1 MKELIESI
9 LNKNH
14 VNANRFLNEELFA
27 LVHDHL
33 VEMKK
38 QTLAKLS
45 EGTLTPLDE
54 ILNESRWSE
63 KQANKREMEKR
74 RKKAGGQSSSMTP
87 ERAEELR
94 RKEEER
100 KEKRAGYSKNKGDDT
115 PADTPNTSK
124 SMETIKNKAK
134 EASKTVGERESY
146 PTYSPAGS
154 PEDFPHPGH
163 YHNSMAQQ
171 HLQAMIQHGDHL
183 DEHWRA
189 VRAGVEK
196 YDKRILFH
204 HGEEAI
210 RHGINAMDHF
220 RAYSK
225 DPGHKVSDSVP
236 AAPFESNVYRVLKS
250 LLYKHP
256 GLKGEDDLLSVMN
269 RMNFKHNPADNL
281 NEEAGGDAE
290 HEIVKKADGSL
301 VIVNAEGKER
311 PYKSGEP
318 EI

>member
-74 RKKAGGQSSSMTP
+74 RKKAGGQSSSGMTPGMTP
-87 ERAEELR
+87 ERAEKLR

-100 KEKRAGYSKNKGDDT
+100 KRKRAARET
-115 PADTPNTSK
+115 PAETPNTPE

-134 EASKTVGERESY
+134 EASQIVGERKSY

-189 VRAGVEK
+189 VRAGVKE
-196 YDKRILFH
+196 YDK
-204 HGEEAI
+204 GELYHYGEQAI
-210 RHGINAMDHF
+210 MHGIKAMDHF
-220 RAYSK
+220 RAYSE
-225 DPGHKVSDSVP
+225 DPGHKVSGGVS
-236 AAPFESNVYRVLKS
+236 AAPFESKVYRVLK
-250 LLYKHP
+250 LIAYKHP
-256 GLKGEDDLLSVMN
+256 GLKGDLSSVID

-281 NEEAGGDAE
+281 NEEARGDAE
-290 HEIVKKADGSL
+290 HEIV
-301 VIVNAEGKER
+301 IVDAEGKER
-311 PYKSGEP
+311 SYKSDEP

>member
-45 EGTLTPLDE
+45 EGTLTPLDD
-54 ILNESRWSE
+54 ILNEARW
-63 KQANKREMEKR
+63 NKRKLNPKESN
-74 RKKAGGQSSSMTP
+74 QLSSTMSD
-87 ERAEELR
+87 ERA
-94 RKEEER
+94 KER
-100 KEKRAGYSKNKGDDT
+100 KRKRAERYSKNKGDDT
-115 PADTPNTSK
+115 PADTPK
-124 SMETIKNKAK
+124 SMKTIKDTAKKAS
-134 EASKTVGERESY
+134 ETVGERKSY
-146 PTYSPAGS
+146 PTYSPVGS

-189 VRAGVEK
+189 VRAGVEE
-196 YDKRILFH
+196 YDKRKLYH

-210 RHGINAMDHF
+210 KHGIKAMDHF
-220 RAYSK
+220 RAYSE
-225 DPGHKVSDSVP
+225 DPGHKVSGGVS
-236 AAPFESNVYRVLKS
+236 AAPFESKLYRVLE
-250 LLYKHP
+250 LIAYKHP
-256 GLKGEDDLLSVMN
+256 GLKGDLSSVMD

-301 VIVNAEGKER
+301 VIVDAEGKER
-311 PYKSGEP
+311 PYKSDEP